1 MKKGIEVEI
10 PGKGIL
16 RIKHIV
22 FDMNGT
28 LTVDGRINNKVKD
41 RFILLSKKVS
51 TYVVTSDTFG
61 RAEEA
66 FRKVPTSIIIVP
78 QGVEADRFKM
88 EFVLKLG
95 KEHTAAV
102 GNGFNDRLMFDV
114 AVLSACVL
122 GREGAC
128 GETLLKADVVFK
140 EPLDA
145 VDFFLK
151 PLRMKATLR
160 N

>member
-1 MKKGIEVEI
+1 MRRGIELEI
-10 PGKGIL
+10 PGRGVL
-16 RIKHIV
+16 RIEHIV

-41 RFILLSKKVS
+41 RFILLSKKVN
-51 TYVVTSDTFG
+51 THVVTSDTFG
-61 RAEEA
+61 KAEEV
-66 FRKVPTSIIIVP
+66 FKKVPTNIVVVP
-78 QGVEADRFKM
+78 QGSEADKFKM

-95 KEHTAAV
+95 KERTAAV
-102 GNGFNDRLMFDV
+102 GNGFNDRLMFQV
-114 AVLSACVL
+114 AVLSVCVL
-122 GREGAC
+122 GREGAY
-128 GETLLKADVVFK
+128 GETLSRADVVFK
-140 EPLDA
+140 DPLDA